1 MKINTDNLTEELTE
15 ARPNVKPNTIRQYEI
30 QLNKL
35 KKVFE
40 SDDWNFLSNPDDVVD
55 KLKSNK
61 YTSQRNS
68 YNAIIVLLMAL
79 NHDNKYD
86 DLLEAYGKLRDTLNN
101 KYIEDQQSGKLVSEN
116 QKQNFAE
123 LSEIQGMISQMESE
137 IKSKGLKS
145 QKKLSGKEKELLM
158 VFVIYSLLI
167 RLPIRNDMA
176 GMELITKTQYNKLS
190 EEQKKN
196 TNYLVKEKAS
206 MFLVLN
212 EYKTAKKYGE
222 KKIDVPKDLEKIFRM
237 YLKLTKKEAGEV
249 LFVSSTGKPISRN
262 AMSQLLLKTSKK
274 YIGKGVSTT
283 LMRKAVVSDKFGDM
297 KKEQA
302 ELADIMGHSVGV
314 QNAVYNKESN

>member
-1 MKINTDNLTEELTE
+1 MKINTDKLTEELTE
-15 ARPNVKPNTIRQYEI
+15 ARPNVKPNTIKQYEI

-40 SDDWNFLSNPDDVVD
+40 ADNWDFLSKPEDVVD
-55 KLKSNK
+55 KLKGNK

-79 NHDNKYD
+79 NSDNKYD
-86 DLLEAYGKLRDTLNN
+86 DLLEAYGKLRDTLND
-101 KYIEDQQSGKLVSEN
+101 KYVKDQQSGKISDK
-116 QKQNFAE
+116 QKENFAD
-123 LSEIQGMISQMESE
+123 LSEIKGMISQMESE
-137 IKSKGLKS
+137 IKSKGLKTKS
-145 QKKLSGKEKELLM
+145 KLLGKEKELLM
-158 VFVIYSLLI
+158 VYVIYSLLI

-190 EEQKKN
+190 EDQKKT
-196 TNYLVKEKAS
+196 TNYLVKEKNN

-212 EYKTAKKYGE
+212 EYKTSKKYGE
-222 KKIDVPKDLEKIFRM
+222 KKIDIPKDLIKIFRM
-237 YLKLTKKEAGEV
+237 YIKLTNKEPGDV
-249 LFVSSTGKPISRN
+249 LFVSSTGNPISRN

-274 YIGKGVSTT
+274 YMGKGVSTT

-314 QNAVYNKESN
+314 QNAVYNKEA

>member
-1 MKINTDNLTEELTE
+1 MKINTDKLTEELTE

-40 SDDWNFLSNPDDVVD
+40 ADNWDFLSKPDDVVD
-55 KLKSNK
+55 KLKGNK

-101 KYIEDQQSGKLVSEN
+101 KYVEDQQSGKISEK
-116 QKQNFAE
+116 QKENFAE
-123 LSEIQGMISQMESE
+123 LSEIQGMISEMESD
-137 IKSKGLKS
+137 IKSKGLKT

-158 VFVIYSLLI
+158 VYVIYSLLI

-302 ELADIMGHSVGV
+302 ELADIMGHSIGV
-314 QNAVYNKESN
+314 QNAVYNKET

>member
-1 MKINTDNLTEELTE
+1 MKINTESLTEELTE

-40 SDDWNFLSNPDDVVD
+40 SDNWDFLSKPEDVVD
-55 KLKSNK
+55 KLKGNK
-61 YTSQRNS
+61 FTSQRNS

-86 DLLEAYGKLRDTLNN
+86 KLLEEYGKLRDTLNN
-101 KYIEDQQSGKLVSEN
+101 KYVEDQQSGKISEK
-116 QKQNFAE
+116 QKENFAE
-123 LSEIQGMISQMESE
+123 LSEIQTMISQMESE
-137 IKSKGLKS
+137 IKAKDLKK
-145 QKKLSGKEKELLM
+145 QNKLSGKEKELLT
-158 VFVIYSLLI
+158 VYVIYSLLV

-190 EEQKKN
+190 DDQKKN
-196 TNYLVKEKAS
+196 TNYLVNEKSS
-206 MFLVLN
+206 MFMVLN
-212 EYKTAKKYGE
+212 EYKTSAKYGE

-237 YLKLTKKEAGEV
+237 YIKITNKQPGEV
-249 LFVSSTGKPISRN
+249 LFVSSTGKAISRN

-274 YIGKGVSTT
+274 RMGKAVSTT

-297 KKEQA
+297 KKEQK

-314 QNAVYNKESN
+314 QNAVYNKEA

>member
-101 KYIEDQQSGKLVSEN
+101 KYVEDQQSGKISEK
-116 QKQNFAE
+116 QKENFAE
-123 LSEIQGMISQMESE
+123 LSEIQGMISQMESD

-158 VFVIYSLLI
+158 VYVIYSLLI

>member
-79 NHDNKYD
+79 NQDNKYD

-137 IKSKGLKS
+137 IKSKGLKT

-158 VFVIYSLLI
+158 VYTIFSFLI
-167 RLPIRNDMA
+167 QIPIRNDMS
-176 GMELITKTQYNKLS
+176 GQILITKTQYNKLT
-190 EEQKKN
+190 EEDKKN
-196 TNYLVKEKAS
+196 NNYLVKNKNS
-206 MFLVLN
+206 MTGIYN
-212 EYKTAKKYGE
+212 EYKTSKKYGE
-222 KKIDVPKDLEKIFRM
+222 KKIDIPKDVEKILRM
-237 YLKLTKKEAGEV
+237 YIKLTNKEPGDV

-314 QNAVYNKESN
+314 QNAVYNKES

>member
-79 NHDNKYD
+79 NQDNKYD

-101 KYIEDQQSGKLVSEN
+101 KYVEDQQSGKISEK

-158 VFVIYSLLI
+158 VYVIYSLLI

>member
-79 NHDNKYD
+79 NQDNKYD

-123 LSEIQGMISQMESE
+123 LSEIQGMISEMESD
-137 IKSKGLKS
+137 IKSKGLKT

-158 VFVIYSLLI
+158 VYVIYSLLI

-302 ELADIMGHSVGV
+302 ELADIMGHSIGV
-314 QNAVYNKESN
+314 QNAVYNKET

>member
-1 MKINTDNLTEELTE
+1 MKINTESLTEELTE

-40 SDDWNFLSNPDDVVD
+40 SDNWDFLSKPEDVVD
-55 KLKSNK
+55 KLKGNK
-61 YTSQRNS
+61 FTSQRNS

-86 DLLEAYGKLRDTLNN
+86 KLLEEYGKLRDTLNN
-101 KYIEDQQSGKLVSEN
+101 KYVEDQQSGKISEK
-116 QKQNFAE
+116 QKENFAE
-123 LSEIQGMISQMESE
+123 LSEIQTMISQMESE
-137 IKSKGLKS
+137 IKAKDLKK
-145 QKKLSGKEKELLM
+145 QNKLSGKEKELLT
-158 VFVIYSLLI
+158 VYVIYSLLV

-190 EEQKKN
+190 DDQKKN
-196 TNYLVKEKAS
+196 TNYLVNEKSS
-206 MFLVLN
+206 MFMVLN
-212 EYKTAKKYGE
+212 EYKTSAKYGE

-237 YLKLTKKEAGEV
+237 YIKLTNKQPGEV
-249 LFVSSTGKPISRN
+249 LFVSSTGKAISRN

-274 YIGKGVSTT
+274 RMGKAVSTT

-297 KKEQA
+297 KKEQK

-314 QNAVYNKESN
+314 QNAVYNKEA

>member
-1 MKINTDNLTEELTE
+1 MKINTESLTEELTE

-40 SDDWNFLSNPDDVVD
+40 SDNWDFLSKPEDVVD
-55 KLKSNK
+55 KLKGNK
-61 YTSQRNS
+61 FTSQRNS

-86 DLLEAYGKLRDTLNN
+86 KLLEEYGKLRDTLNN
-101 KYIEDQQSGKLVSEN
+101 KYVEDQQSGKISEK
-116 QKQNFAE
+116 QKENFAE
-123 LSEIQGMISQMESE
+123 LSEIQTMISQMESE
-137 IKSKGLKS
+137 IKAKDLKK
-145 QKKLSGKEKELLM
+145 QNKLSGKEKELLT
-158 VFVIYSLLI
+158 VYVIYSLLV

-190 EEQKKN
+190 DDQKKN
-196 TNYLVKEKAS
+196 TNYLVNEKSS
-206 MFLVLN
+206 MFMVLN
-212 EYKTAKKYGE
+212 EYKTSAKYGE

-237 YLKLTKKEAGEV
+237 YIKITNKQPGEV
-249 LFVSSTGKPISRN
+249 LFVSSTGKAISRN

-274 YIGKGVSTT
+274 RMGKAISTT
-283 LMRKAVVSDKFGDM
+283 LMRKAVVSDKFGEM
-297 KKEQA
+297 KKEQK

-314 QNAVYNKESN
+314 QNAVYNKEA

>member
-101 KYIEDQQSGKLVSEN
+101 KYVEDQQSGKISEK
-116 QKQNFAE
+116 QKENFAE
-123 LSEIQGMISQMESE
+123 LSEIQGMISQMESD

-158 VFVIYSLLI
+158 VYVIYSLLI

-302 ELADIMGHSVGV
+302 ELADIMGHSVSV
-314 QNAVYNKESN
+314 QNAVYNKES

>member
-1 MKINTDNLTEELTE
+1 MKINTESLTEELTE

-40 SDDWNFLSNPDDVVD
+40 SDNWDFLSKPEDVVD
-55 KLKSNK
+55 KLKGNK
-61 YTSQRNS
+61 FTSQRNS

-86 DLLEAYGKLRDTLNN
+86 KLLEEYGKLRDTLNN
-101 KYIEDQQSGKLVSEN
+101 KYVEDQQSGKISEK
-116 QKQNFAE
+116 QKENFAE
-123 LSEIQGMISQMESE
+123 LSEIQKMISEMESE
-137 IKSKGLKS
+137 IKAKDLKK
-145 QKKLSGKEKELLM
+145 QNKLSGKEKELLT
-158 VFVIYSLLI
+158 VYVIYSLLV

-190 EEQKKN
+190 DDQKKN
-196 TNYLVKEKAS
+196 TNYLVNEKSS
-206 MFLVLN
+206 MFMVLN
-212 EYKTAKKYGE
+212 EYKTSAKYGE

-237 YLKLTKKEAGEV
+237 YIKITNKQPGEV
-249 LFVSSTGKPISRN
+249 LFVSSTGKAISRN

-274 YIGKGVSTT
+274 RMGKAISTT
-283 LMRKAVVSDKFGDM
+283 LMRKAVVSDKFGEM
-297 KKEQA
+297 KKEQK

-314 QNAVYNKESN
+314 QNAVYNKEA

>member
-1 MKINTDNLTEELTE
+1 MKINSESLTEELTE

-40 SDDWNFLSNPDDVVD
+40 SDNWDFLSKPEDVVD
-55 KLKSNK
+55 KLKGNK
-61 YTSQRNS
+61 FTSQRNS

-86 DLLEAYGKLRDTLNN
+86 KLLEEYGKLRDTLNN
-101 KYIEDQQSGKLVSEN
+101 KYVEDQQSGKISEK
-116 QKQNFAE
+116 QKENFAE
-123 LSEIQGMISQMESE
+123 LSEIQTMISQMESE
-137 IKSKGLKS
+137 IKAKDLKK
-145 QKKLSGKEKELLM
+145 QNKLSGKEKELLT
-158 VFVIYSLLI
+158 VYVIYSLLV

-190 EEQKKN
+190 DDQKKN
-196 TNYLVKEKAS
+196 TNYLVNEKSS
-206 MFLVLN
+206 MFMVLN
-212 EYKTAKKYGE
+212 EYKTSAKYGE

-237 YLKLTKKEAGEV
+237 YIKITKKQPGEV
-249 LFVSSTGKPISRN
+249 LFVSSTGKAISRN

-274 YIGKGVSTT
+274 RMGKAISTT
-283 LMRKAVVSDKFGDM
+283 LMRKAVVSDKFGEM
-297 KKEQA
+297 KKEQK

-314 QNAVYNKESN
+314 QNAVYNKEA

>member
-1 MKINTDNLTEELTE
+1 MKINTESLTEELTE

-40 SDDWNFLSNPDDVVD
+40 SDNWDFLSNPEDVVD
-55 KLKSNK
+55 KLKGNK
-61 YTSQRNS
+61 FTSQRNS

-86 DLLEAYGKLRDTLNN
+86 KLLEEYGKLRDTLNN
-101 KYIEDQQSGKLVSEN
+101 KYVEDQQSGKISEK
-116 QKQNFAE
+116 QKENFAE
-123 LSEIQGMISQMESE
+123 LSEIQTMISQMESE
-137 IKSKGLKS
+137 IKAKDLKK
-145 QKKLSGKEKELLM
+145 QNKLSGKEKELLT
-158 VFVIYSLLI
+158 VYVIYSLLV

-190 EEQKKN
+190 DDQKKN
-196 TNYLVKEKAS
+196 TNYLVNEKSS
-206 MFLVLN
+206 MFMVLN
-212 EYKTAKKYGE
+212 EYKTSAKYGE

-237 YLKLTKKEAGEV
+237 YIKITNKQPGEV
-249 LFVSSTGKPISRN
+249 LFVSSTGKAISRN

-274 YIGKGVSTT
+274 RMGKAVSTT

-297 KKEQA
+297 KKEQK

-314 QNAVYNKESN
+314 QNAVYNKEA

>member
-1 MKINTDNLTEELTE
+1 MKINTESLTEELTE

-40 SDDWNFLSNPDDVVD
+40 SDNWDFLSKPEDVVD
-55 KLKSNK
+55 KLKGNK
-61 YTSQRNS
+61 FTSQRNS

-86 DLLEAYGKLRDTLNN
+86 KLLEEYGKLRDTLNN
-101 KYIEDQQSGKLVSEN
+101 KYVEDQQSGKISEK
-116 QKQNFAE
+116 QKENFAE
-123 LSEIQGMISQMESE
+123 LSEIQTMISQMESE
-137 IKSKGLKS
+137 IKAKDLKK
-145 QKKLSGKEKELLM
+145 QNKLSGKEKELLT
-158 VFVIYSLLI
+158 VYVIYSLLV

-190 EEQKKN
+190 DDQKKN
-196 TNYLVKEKAS
+196 TNYLVNEKSS
-206 MFLVLN
+206 MFMVLN
-212 EYKTAKKYGE
+212 EYKTSAKYGE

-237 YLKLTKKEAGEV
+237 YIKITKKQPGEV
-249 LFVSSTGKPISRN
+249 LFVSSTGKAISRN

-274 YIGKGVSTT
+274 RMGKAISTT
-283 LMRKAVVSDKFGDM
+283 LMRKAVVSDKFGEM
-297 KKEQA
+297 KKEQK

-314 QNAVYNKESN
+314 QNAVYNKEA

>member
-1 MKINTDNLTEELTE
+1 MKINTDKLTEELTE

-101 KYIEDQQSGKLVSEN
+101 KYVEDQQSGKISEK
-116 QKQNFAE
+116 QKENFAE
-123 LSEIQGMISQMESE
+123 LSEIQGMISQMESD

-145 QKKLSGKEKELLM
+145 QKKLSGKDKELLM
-158 VFVIYSLLI
+158 VYVIYSLLI

-237 YLKLTKKEAGEV
+237 YLKLTKKEAGDV

>member
-1 MKINTDNLTEELTE
+1 MKINTDKLTEELTE

-101 KYIEDQQSGKLVSEN
+101 KYVEDQQSGKISEK
-116 QKQNFAE
+116 QKENFAE

-137 IKSKGLKS
+137 IKSKGLKT

-158 VFVIYSLLI
+158 VYVIYSLLI

>member
-137 IKSKGLKS
+137 IKSKGLKT

-158 VFVIYSLLI
+158 VYVIYSLLI

-283 LMRKAVVSDKFGDM
+283 LIRKAVVSDKFGDM

>member
-1 MKINTDNLTEELTE
+1 MKINTESLTEELTE

-40 SDDWNFLSNPDDVVD
+40 SDNWDFLSKPEDVVD
-55 KLKSNK
+55 KLKGNK
-61 YTSQRNS
+61 FTSQRNS

-86 DLLEAYGKLRDTLNN
+86 KLLEEYGKLRDTLNN
-101 KYIEDQQSGKLVSEN
+101 KYVEDQQSGKISEK
-116 QKQNFAE
+116 QKENFAE
-123 LSEIQGMISQMESE
+123 LSEIQTMISQMESE
-137 IKSKGLKS
+137 IKAKDLKK
-145 QKKLSGKEKELLM
+145 QNKLSGKEKELLT
-158 VFVIYSLLI
+158 VYVIYSLLV

-190 EEQKKN
+190 DDQKKN
-196 TNYLVKEKAS
+196 TNYLVNEKSS
-206 MFLVLN
+206 MFMVLN
-212 EYKTAKKYGE
+212 EYKTSAKYGE

-237 YLKLTKKEAGEV
+237 YIKITKKQPGEV
-249 LFVSSTGKPISRN
+249 LFVSSTGKAISRN

-274 YIGKGVSTT
+274 RMGKAISTT

-297 KKEQA
+297 KKEQK

-314 QNAVYNKESN
+314 QNAVYNKEA

>member
-1 MKINTDNLTEELTE
+1 M
-15 ARPNVKPNTIRQYEI
+15 
-30 QLNKL
+30 NKL

-101 KYIEDQQSGKLVSEN
+101 KYVEDQQSGKLVSEN

-123 LSEIQGMISQMESE
+123 LSEIQGMISQMESD

-158 VFVIYSLLI
+158 VYVIYSLLI

-314 QNAVYNKESN
+314 QNAVYNKES

>member
-1 MKINTDNLTEELTE
+1 MKINTESLTEELTE

-40 SDDWNFLSNPDDVVD
+40 SDNWDFLSKPEDVVD
-55 KLKSNK
+55 KLKGNK
-61 YTSQRNS
+61 FTSQRNS

-86 DLLEAYGKLRDTLNN
+86 KLLEEYGKLRDTLNN
-101 KYIEDQQSGKLVSEN
+101 KYVEDQQSGKISEK
-116 QKQNFAE
+116 QKENFAE
-123 LSEIQGMISQMESE
+123 LSEIQKMISEMESE
-137 IKSKGLKS
+137 IKAKDLKK
-145 QKKLSGKEKELLM
+145 QNKLSGKEKELLT
-158 VFVIYSLLI
+158 VYVIYSLLV

-190 EEQKKN
+190 DDQKKN
-196 TNYLVKEKAS
+196 TNYLVNEKSS
-206 MFLVLN
+206 MFMVLN
-212 EYKTAKKYGE
+212 EYKTSAKYGE

-237 YLKLTKKEAGEV
+237 YIKITNKQPGEV
-249 LFVSSTGKPISRN
+249 LFVSSTGKAISRN

-274 YIGKGVSTT
+274 RMGKAVSTT

-297 KKEQA
+297 KKEQK

-314 QNAVYNKESN
+314 QNAVYNKEA

>member
-79 NHDNKYD
+79 NQDNKYD

-137 IKSKGLKS
+137 IKSKGLKT

-158 VFVIYSLLI
+158 VYTIFSFLI
-167 RLPIRNDMA
+167 QIPIRNDMS
-176 GMELITKTQYNKLS
+176 GQILITKTQYNKLT
-190 EEQKKN
+190 EEDKKN
-196 TNYLVKEKAS
+196 NNYLVKNKNS
-206 MFLVLN
+206 MTGIYN
-212 EYKTAKKYGE
+212 EYKTSKKYGE
-222 KKIDVPKDLEKIFRM
+222 KKIDIPKDVEKILRM
-237 YLKLTKKEAGEV
+237 YIKLTKKEPGDV

-283 LMRKAVVSDKFGDM
+283 LIRKAVVSDKFGDM

-314 QNAVYNKESN
+314 QNAVYNKES

>member
-1 MKINTDNLTEELTE
+1 MKINTESLTEELTE

-40 SDDWNFLSNPDDVVD
+40 SDNWDFLSKPEDVVD
-55 KLKSNK
+55 KLKGNK
-61 YTSQRNS
+61 FTSQRNS

-86 DLLEAYGKLRDTLNN
+86 KLLEEYGKLRDTLNN
-101 KYIEDQQSGKLVSEN
+101 KYVEDQQSGKISEK
-116 QKQNFAE
+116 QKENFAE
-123 LSEIQGMISQMESE
+123 LSEIQKMISEMESE
-137 IKSKGLKS
+137 IKAKDLKK
-145 QKKLSGKEKELLM
+145 QNKLSGKEKELLT
-158 VFVIYSLLI
+158 VYVIYSLLV

-190 EEQKKN
+190 DDQKKN
-196 TNYLVKEKAS
+196 TNYLVNEKSS
-206 MFLVLN
+206 MFMVLN
-212 EYKTAKKYGE
+212 EYKTSAKYGE

-237 YLKLTKKEAGEV
+237 YIKITKKQPGEV
-249 LFVSSTGKPISRN
+249 LFVSSTGKAISRN

-274 YIGKGVSTT
+274 RMGKAISTT

-297 KKEQA
+297 KKEQK

-314 QNAVYNKESN
+314 QNAVYNKEA

>member
-1 MKINTDNLTEELTE
+1 MKINTESLTEELTE

-40 SDDWNFLSNPDDVVD
+40 SDNWDFLSKPEDVVD
-55 KLKSNK
+55 KLKGNK
-61 YTSQRNS
+61 FTSQRNS

-86 DLLEAYGKLRDTLNN
+86 KLLEEYGKLRDTLNN
-101 KYIEDQQSGKLVSEN
+101 KYVEDQQSGKISEK
-116 QKQNFAE
+116 QKENFAE
-123 LSEIQGMISQMESE
+123 LSEIQTMISQMESE
-137 IKSKGLKS
+137 IKAKDLKK
-145 QKKLSGKEKELLM
+145 QNKLSGKEKELLT
-158 VFVIYSLLI
+158 VYVIYSLLV

-190 EEQKKN
+190 DDQKKN
-196 TNYLVKEKAS
+196 TNYLVNEKSS
-206 MFLVLN
+206 MFMVLN
-212 EYKTAKKYGE
+212 EYKTSAKYGE

-237 YLKLTKKEAGEV
+237 YIKITNKQPGEV
-249 LFVSSTGKPISRN
+249 LFVSSTGKAISRN

-274 YIGKGVSTT
+274 RMGKAISTT

-297 KKEQA
+297 KKEQK

-314 QNAVYNKESN
+314 QNAVYNKEA

>member
-1 MKINTDNLTEELTE
+1 MKINTESLTEELTE

-40 SDDWNFLSNPDDVVD
+40 SDNWDFLSKPEDVVD
-55 KLKSNK
+55 KLKGNK
-61 YTSQRNS
+61 FTSQRNS

-86 DLLEAYGKLRDTLNN
+86 KLLEEYGKLRDTLNN
-101 KYIEDQQSGKLVSEN
+101 KYVEDQQSGKISEK
-116 QKQNFAE
+116 QKENFAE
-123 LSEIQGMISQMESE
+123 LSEIQTMISQMESE
-137 IKSKGLKS
+137 IKAKDLKK
-145 QKKLSGKEKELLM
+145 QNKLSGKEKELLT
-158 VFVIYSLLI
+158 VYVIYSLLV

-190 EEQKKN
+190 DDQKKN
-196 TNYLVKEKAS
+196 TNYLVNEKSS
-206 MFLVLN
+206 MFMVLN
-212 EYKTAKKYGE
+212 EYKTSAKYGE

-237 YLKLTKKEAGEV
+237 YIKLTNKQPGEV
-249 LFVSSTGKPISRN
+249 LFVSSTGKAISRN

-274 YIGKGVSTT
+274 RMGKAISTT

-297 KKEQA
+297 KKEQK

-314 QNAVYNKESN
+314 QNAVYNKEA

>member
-101 KYIEDQQSGKLVSEN
+101 KYVEDQQSGKISEK
-116 QKQNFAE
+116 QKENFAE
-123 LSEIQGMISQMESE
+123 LSEIQGMISQMESD

-158 VFVIYSLLI
+158 VYVIYSLLI

-302 ELADIMGHSVGV
+302 ELADIMGHSVAV
-314 QNAVYNKESN
+314 QNAVYNKEP

>member
-1 MKINTDNLTEELTE
+1 MKINTDKLTEELTE

-40 SDDWNFLSNPDDVVD
+40 ADNWDFLSKPDDVVD
-55 KLKSNK
+55 KLKGNK

-101 KYIEDQQSGKLVSEN
+101 KYVEDQQSGKISEK
-116 QKQNFAE
+116 QKENFAE
-123 LSEIQGMISQMESE
+123 LSEIQGMISEMESD
-137 IKSKGLKS
+137 IKSKGLKT

-158 VFVIYSLLI
+158 VYVIYSLLI

-314 QNAVYNKESN
+314 QNAVYNKES

>member
-1 MKINTDNLTEELTE
+1 MKINTDKLTEELTE

-40 SDDWNFLSNPDDVVD
+40 SDNWDFLSNPDDVVD
-55 KLKSNK
+55 KLKGNK

-101 KYIEDQQSGKLVSEN
+101 KYVEDQQSGKISEK
-116 QKQNFAE
+116 QKENFAE
-123 LSEIQGMISQMESE
+123 LSEIQGMISQMESD

-145 QKKLSGKEKELLM
+145 QKKLSGKDKELLM
-158 VFVIYSLLI
+158 VYVIYSLLI

-237 YLKLTKKEAGEV
+237 YLKLTKKEAGDV

>member
-79 NHDNKYD
+79 NQDNKYD

-101 KYIEDQQSGKLVSEN
+101 KYVEDQQSGKISEK
-116 QKQNFAE
+116 QKENFAE
-123 LSEIQGMISQMESE
+123 LSEIQGMISQMESD

-158 VFVIYSLLI
+158 VYTIFSFLI
-167 RLPIRNDMA
+167 QIPIRNDMS
-176 GMELITKTQYNKLS
+176 GQILITKTQYNKLT
-190 EEQKKN
+190 EEDKKN
-196 TNYLVKEKAS
+196 NNYLVKNKNS
-206 MFLVLN
+206 MTGIYN
-212 EYKTAKKYGE
+212 EYKTSKKYGE
-222 KKIDVPKDLEKIFRM
+222 KKIDIPKDVEKILRM
-237 YLKLTKKEAGEV
+237 YIKLTNKEPGDV

-283 LMRKAVVSDKFGDM
+283 LIRKAVVSDKFGDL

-314 QNAVYNKESN
+314 QNAVYNKES

>member
-1 MKINTDNLTEELTE
+1 MKINTDKLTEELTE

-101 KYIEDQQSGKLVSEN
+101 KYVEDQQSGKISEK
-116 QKQNFAE
+116 QKENFAE
-123 LSEIQGMISQMESE
+123 LSEIQGMISQMESD

-158 VFVIYSLLI
+158 VYVIYSLLI